1 MMRRVV
7 VVGAG
12 GFGREMVAWIQSSP
26 LWRAS
31 VNAAEIVFVDDAD
44 PGDVAGVTYAGV
56 VAKYFPLADD
66 VVLCAIGNPGA
77 RMRVVST
84 LEARGVQFANFVHD
98 TALLGPR
105 VQLGPGSL
113 ICPGVV
119 VTTDVKIGSHVHVN
133 VNTAIGHDCLIGDFA
148 TISSCCNLT
157 GGVVVGQGAFLA
169 ASASVAPKKR
179 VGAYSQV
186 GIGSVVVRHVKA
198 HHTVFG
204 NPATVISRGSA

>member
-1 MMRRVV
+1 MMGRVV

-31 VNAAEIVFVDDAD
+31 VNAAEIVFVDDVD
-44 PGDVAGVTYAGV
+44 QGDVAGVTYAGV
-56 VAKYFPLADD
+56 IAEFFPLADD

-105 VQLGPGSL
+105 VKLGPGSVL
-113 ICPGVV
+113 CPGVV
-119 VTTDVKIGSHVHVN
+119 VTTDVTIGSHVHVN
-133 VNTAIGHDCLIGDFA
+133 VNTAIGHDCRIGGFV
-148 TISSCCNLT
+148 TISPCCNLS
-157 GGVVVGQGAFLA
+157 GDVVVEEGVFLGA
-169 ASASVAPKKR
+169 SVSVAPGKR
-179 VGAYSQV
+179 ISAHSQV

-198 HHTVFG
+198 HQAVFG
-204 NPATVISRGSA
+204 NPATAFGRGSS